1 MTDIKAIE
9 TRYNGYRFR
18 SRLEAR
24 WAVFFDK
31 LGIKWAYEEEGFS
44 CDGVWYLPD
53 FYLPDYRCLFEV
65 KRAGFLEKGTI
76 PTKGKDFEDLDG
88 DLQKIIAMTKQ
99 LKVRNDDKSFD
110 YVILASGD
118 PYECILGNDPS
129 SGLVFNG
136 MSTFVDYRKHPP
148 VFEPINQSVAHMP
161 ITMETYVA
169 VYNDKKREWKQ
180 KAEWVHV
187 FSKLD
192 YRDIEISNGEIEIIP
207 CGKRCISLFANANG
221 VVPRYRG
228 EPLVNVDG
236 SHHAII
242 LENENEKTPIHKA
255 CVSAR
260 SARFEHGEGATA

>member
-9 TRYNGYRFR
+9 TCYNGYRFR

-24 WAVFFDK
+24 WAVFFDE
-31 LGIKWAYEEEGFS
+31 LGIKWTYEEEGFD

-76 PTKGKDFEDLDG
+76 PIEGKDYEGLDG
-88 DLQKIIAMTKQ
+88 DLQKIIAMTEQ
-99 LKVRNDDKSFD
+99 FEVRNDDKDFD
-110 YVILASGD
+110 YLILASGD

-136 MSTFVDYRKHPP
+136 VSTFVNYGKHPP
-148 VFEPINQSVAHMP
+148 TFEAVKQSAAHMP
-161 ITMETYVA
+161 VTMETYVA
-169 VYNDKKREWKQ
+169 VYDDKKTEQ
-180 KAEWVHV
+180 THV
-187 FSKLD
+187 FSKLW
-192 YRDIEISNGEIEIIP
+192 YQDIEISNGEIEIIP
-207 CGKRCISLFANANG
+207 CGKRCTSLFSYANG

-228 EPLVNVDG
+228 EPLVNPDG
-236 SHHAII
+236 LRHIAI
-242 LENENEKTPIHKA
+242 LLNEDEETPIHKA

-260 SARFEHGEGATA
+260 SARFEHGEGATV